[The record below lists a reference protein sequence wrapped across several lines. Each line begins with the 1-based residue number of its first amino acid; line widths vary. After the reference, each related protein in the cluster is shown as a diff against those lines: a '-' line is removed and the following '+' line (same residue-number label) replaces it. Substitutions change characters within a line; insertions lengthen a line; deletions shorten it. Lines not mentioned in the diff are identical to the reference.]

1 MCGRDGLLC
10 RHARIVFPVFA
21 KGGFS
26 LKRNRKLM
34 MMALPALLMLVVF
47 IVFPLVNAIRL
58 SLFKWNGYSQRMS
71 FLGLGNYADIFT
83 DSLFYRSL
91 GNTLI
96 YGFGSTLLQ
105 NVFGLILALYLNM
118 KFRGRNIIRVVVYLP
133 IMVAQFIMG
142 QIMYYFVQYQG
153 GVLNEI
159 LSMFGAEP
167 VYWMSSGIAAVILI
181 TLVNSWQY
189 VGLCMVVYLA
199 GLQGIPD
206 MYREA
211 ARLDG
216 VSRLQEFRH
225 ITLPLLV
232 PSITTAVVINLING
246 LKMYD
251 MIVSM
256 SSGGPNRGSLS
267 LSYYIQLLYFNDEK
281 AGYAAALGVVTI
293 VVIMILTLPIN
304 RFLKKREVEY

>member
-1 MCGRDGLLC
+1 M
-10 RHARIVFPVFA
+10 
-21 KGGFS
+21 
-26 LKRNRKLM
+26 KRNRKYMLM
-34 MMALPALLMLVVF
+34 TVPAVLMLVVF
-47 IVFPLVNAIRL
+47 IVLPLLNAVRL
-58 SLFKWNGYSQRMS
+58 SFFKWNGYSQRMS
-71 FLGLGNYADIFT
+71 FLGIENYIGIFS
-83 DSLFYRSL
+83 DPLFYRSL
-91 GNTLI
+91 GNTII

-118 KFRGRNIIRVVVYLP
+118 KFKGRNILRVVVYLP

-159 LSMFGAEP
+159 LAMLGHEP
-167 VYWMSSGIAAVILI
+167 VYWMESGIQAVVLI

-189 VGLCMVVYLA
+189 VGLCMVVYLD
-199 GLQGIPD
+199 GLQNIPD

-216 VSRLQEFRH
+216 VGHWQEFRY
-225 ITLPLLV
+225 ITLPLLI

-251 MIVSM
+251 MIVAM

-293 VVIMILTLPIN
+293 VVIMILTLPISG
-304 RFLKKREVEY
+304 FLRRKEVEY

>member
-1 MCGRDGLLC
+1 M
-10 RHARIVFPVFA
+10 
-21 KGGFS
+21 
-26 LKRNRKLM
+26 KRNRKYMLM
-34 MMALPALLMLVVF
+34 TVPAVLMLVVF
-47 IVFPLVNAIRL
+47 IVLPLLNAVRL
-58 SLFKWNGYSQRMS
+58 SFFKWNGYSQRMS
-71 FLGLGNYADIFT
+71 FLGIENYIGIFS
-83 DSLFYRSL
+83 DPLFYGSL
-91 GNTLI
+91 GNTII

-118 KFRGRNIIRVVVYLP
+118 KFKGRNILRVVVYLP

-159 LSMFGAEP
+159 LAMLGHEP
-167 VYWMSSGIAAVILI
+167 VYWMESGIKAVVLI

-199 GLQGIPD
+199 GLQNIPD

-216 VSRLQEFRH
+216 VGHWQEFRY
-225 ITLPLLV
+225 ITLPLLI

-251 MIVSM
+251 MIVAM

-293 VVIMILTLPIN
+293 VVIMILTLPISG
-304 RFLKKREVEY
+304 FLRRKEVEY

>member
-1 MCGRDGLLC
+1 MT
-10 RHARIVFPVFA
+10 V
-21 KGGFS
+21 
-26 LKRNRKLM
+26 
-34 MMALPALLMLVVF
+34 PAVLMLVVF
-47 IVFPLVNAIRL
+47 IVLPLLNAVRL
-58 SLFKWNGYSQRMS
+58 SFFKWNGYSQRMS
-71 FLGLGNYADIFT
+71 FLGIENYIGIFS
-83 DSLFYRSL
+83 DPLFYRSL
-91 GNTLI
+91 GNTII

-118 KFRGRNIIRVVVYLP
+118 KFKGRNILRVVVYLP

-159 LSMFGAEP
+159 LAMLGHEP
-167 VYWMSSGIAAVILI
+167 VYWMESGIQAVVLI

-189 VGLCMVVYLA
+189 VGLCMVVYLD
-199 GLQGIPD
+199 GLQNIPD

-216 VSRLQEFRH
+216 VGHWQEFRY
-225 ITLPLLV
+225 ITLPLLI

-251 MIVSM
+251 MIVAM

-293 VVIMILTLPIN
+293 VVIMILTLPISG
-304 RFLKKREVEY
+304 FLRRKEVEY

>member
-1 MCGRDGLLC
+1 M
-10 RHARIVFPVFA
+10 
-21 KGGFS
+21 
-26 LKRNRKLM
+26 KRNRKYMLM
-34 MMALPALLMLVVF
+34 TVPAVLMLAVF
-47 IVFPLVNAIRL
+47 IVLPLLNAVRL
-58 SLFKWNGYSQRMS
+58 SFFKWNGYSQRMS
-71 FLGLGNYADIFT
+71 FLGIENYIGIFS
-83 DSLFYRSL
+83 DPLFYRSL
-91 GNTLI
+91 GNTII

-118 KFRGRNIIRVVVYLP
+118 KFKGRNILRVVVYLP

-159 LSMFGAEP
+159 LVMLGHEP
-167 VYWMSSGIAAVILI
+167 VYWMESGIQAVVLI

-199 GLQGIPD
+199 GLQNIPD

-216 VSRLQEFRH
+216 VGHWQEFRY
-225 ITLPLLV
+225 ITLPLLI

-251 MIVSM
+251 MIVAM

-293 VVIMILTLPIN
+293 VVIMILTLPISG
-304 RFLKKREVEY
+304 FLRRKEVEY

>member
-1 MCGRDGLLC
+1 M
-10 RHARIVFPVFA
+10 
-21 KGGFS
+21 
-26 LKRNRKLM
+26 KRNRKYMLM
-34 MMALPALLMLVVF
+34 TVPAVLMLVVF
-47 IVFPLVNAIRL
+47 IVLPLLNAVRL
-58 SLFKWNGYSQRMS
+58 SFFKWNGYSQRMS
-71 FLGLGNYADIFT
+71 FLGIENYIGIFS
-83 DSLFYRSL
+83 DPLFYRSL
-91 GNTLI
+91 GNTII

-118 KFRGRNIIRVVVYLP
+118 KFKGRNILRVVVYLP

-159 LSMFGAEP
+159 LAMLGHEP
-167 VYWMSSGIAAVILI
+167 VYWMESGIQAVVLI

-199 GLQGIPD
+199 GLQNIPD

-216 VSRLQEFRH
+216 VGHWQEFRY
-225 ITLPLLV
+225 ITLPLLI

-251 MIVSM
+251 MIVAM

-293 VVIMILTLPIN
+293 VVIMILTLPISG
-304 RFLKKREVEY
+304 FLRRKEVEY

>member
-1 MCGRDGLLC
+1 M
-10 RHARIVFPVFA
+10 
-21 KGGFS
+21 
-26 LKRNRKLM
+26 KRNRKYMLM
-34 MMALPALLMLVVF
+34 TVPAVLMLAVF
-47 IVFPLVNAIRL
+47 IVLPLLNAVRL
-58 SLFKWNGYSQRMS
+58 SFFKWNGYSQRMS
-71 FLGLGNYADIFT
+71 FLGIENYIGIFS
-83 DSLFYRSL
+83 DPLFYRSL
-91 GNTLI
+91 GNTII

-118 KFRGRNIIRVVVYLP
+118 KFKGRNILRVVVYLP

-159 LSMFGAEP
+159 LAMLGHEP
-167 VYWMSSGIAAVILI
+167 VYWMESGIQAVVLI

-199 GLQGIPD
+199 GLQNIPD

-216 VSRLQEFRH
+216 VGHWQEFRY
-225 ITLPLLV
+225 ITLPLLI

-251 MIVSM
+251 MIVAM

-293 VVIMILTLPIN
+293 VVIMILTLPISG
-304 RFLKKREVEY
+304 FLRRKEVEY

>member
-1 MCGRDGLLC
+1 M
-10 RHARIVFPVFA
+10 
-21 KGGFS
+21 
-26 LKRNRKLM
+26 KRNRKYMLM
-34 MMALPALLMLVVF
+34 TVPAVLMLVVF
-47 IVFPLVNAIRL
+47 IVLPLLNAVRL
-58 SLFKWNGYSQRMS
+58 SFFKWNGYSQRMS
-71 FLGLGNYADIFT
+71 FLGIENYIGIFS
-83 DSLFYRSL
+83 DPLFYRSL
-91 GNTLI
+91 GNTII

-118 KFRGRNIIRVVVYLP
+118 KFKGRNILRVVVYLP

-159 LSMFGAEP
+159 LAMLGHEP
-167 VYWMSSGIAAVILI
+167 VYWMESGIQAVVLI

-199 GLQGIPD
+199 GLQNIPD

-216 VSRLQEFRH
+216 VGHWQEFRY
-225 ITLPLLV
+225 ITLPLLI

-251 MIVSM
+251 MIVAM

-293 VVIMILTLPIN
+293 VVIMILTLPISG
-304 RFLKKREVEY
+304 FLRRKEVGY

>member
-1 MCGRDGLLC
+1 M
-10 RHARIVFPVFA
+10 
-21 KGGFS
+21 K
-26 LKRNRKLM
+26 KERKYM
-34 MMALPALLMLVVF
+34 MMAIPAMLLLVLF
-47 IVFPLVNAIRL
+47 IVLPLLNAFRL
-58 SLFKWNGYSQRMS
+58 SMFKWNGYSQKMS
-71 FLGLGNYADIFT
+71 FLGLDNYFSIFT
-83 DSLFYRSL
+83 DKLFYQSL

-96 YGFGSTLLQ
+96 YGFGSTILQ
-105 NVFGLILALYLNM
+105 NLFGLALALFLNM
-118 KFRGRNIIRVVVYLP
+118 KFSGRNLLRVAVYLP

-142 QIMYYFVQYQG
+142 QIMYYFVQFQG
-153 GVLNEI
+153 GVFNEI
-159 LSMFGAEP
+159 LSIFSHEP
-167 VYWMSSGIAAVILI
+167 IYWMETGIRAVILI

-199 GLQGIPD
+199 GLQNIPD

-216 VSRLQEFRH
+216 VNRVQEFFN
-225 ITLPLLV
+225 ITIPLLV

-267 LSYYIQLLYFNDEK
+267 LSYYIQLLYFNDER
-281 AGYAAALGVVTI
+281 AGYAAALGVISI
-293 VVIMILTLPIN
+293 VIIMLITLPIN
-304 RFLKKREVEY
+304 RFLSKREVEY

>member
-1 MCGRDGLLC
+1 M
-10 RHARIVFPVFA
+10 
-21 KGGFS
+21 
-26 LKRNRKLM
+26 KRNRKYMLM
-34 MMALPALLMLVVF
+34 TVPAVLMLVVF
-47 IVFPLVNAIRL
+47 IVLPLLNAVRL
-58 SLFKWNGYSQRMS
+58 SFFKWNGYSQRMS
-71 FLGLGNYADIFT
+71 FLGIENYIGIFS
-83 DSLFYRSL
+83 DPLFYRSL
-91 GNTLI
+91 GNTII

-118 KFRGRNIIRVVVYLP
+118 RFKGRNILRVVVYLP

-159 LSMFGAEP
+159 LAMLGHEP
-167 VYWMSSGIAAVILI
+167 VYWMESGIQAVALI

-199 GLQGIPD
+199 GLQNIPD

-216 VSRLQEFRH
+216 VGHWQEFRY
-225 ITLPLLV
+225 ITLPLLI

-251 MIVSM
+251 MIVAM

-293 VVIMILTLPIN
+293 VVIMILTLPISG
-304 RFLKKREVEY
+304 FLRRKEVEY

>member
-1 MCGRDGLLC
+1 
-10 RHARIVFPVFA
+10 
-21 KGGFS
+21 
-26 LKRNRKLM
+26 
-34 MMALPALLMLVVF
+34 
-47 IVFPLVNAIRL
+47 
-58 SLFKWNGYSQRMS
+58 MS

>member
-1 MCGRDGLLC
+1 M
-10 RHARIVFPVFA
+10 
-21 KGGFS
+21 
-26 LKRNRKLM
+26 KRNRKYMLM
-34 MMALPALLMLVVF
+34 TVPAVLMLVVF
-47 IVFPLVNAIRL
+47 IVLPLLNAVRL
-58 SLFKWNGYSQRMS
+58 SFFKWNGYSQRMS
-71 FLGLGNYADIFT
+71 FLGIENYIGIFS
-83 DSLFYRSL
+83 DPLFYGSL
-91 GNTLI
+91 GNTII

-118 KFRGRNIIRVVVYLP
+118 KFKGRNILRVVVYLP

-159 LSMFGAEP
+159 LAMLGHEP
-167 VYWMSSGIAAVILI
+167 VYWMESGIQAVVLI

-199 GLQGIPD
+199 GLQNIPD

-216 VSRLQEFRH
+216 VGHWQEFRY
-225 ITLPLLV
+225 ITLPLLI

-251 MIVSM
+251 MIVAM

-293 VVIMILTLPIN
+293 VVIMILTLPISGIL
-304 RFLKKREVEY
+304 RRKEVEY

>member
-1 MCGRDGLLC
+1 M
-10 RHARIVFPVFA
+10 
-21 KGGFS
+21 
-26 LKRNRKLM
+26 KRNRKYML
-34 MMALPALLMLVVF
+34 LTVPAVLMLVVF
-47 IVFPLVNAIRL
+47 IVLPLLNAVRL
-58 SLFKWNGYSQRMS
+58 SFFKWNGYSQRMS
-71 FLGLGNYADIFT
+71 FLGIENYIGIFS
-83 DSLFYRSL
+83 DPLFYRSL
-91 GNTLI
+91 GNTII

-118 KFRGRNIIRVVVYLP
+118 KFKGRNILRVVVYLP

-159 LSMFGAEP
+159 LAMLGHEP
-167 VYWMSSGIAAVILI
+167 VYWMESGIQAVVLI

-199 GLQGIPD
+199 GLQNIPD

-216 VSRLQEFRH
+216 VGHWQEFRY
-225 ITLPLLV
+225 ITLPLLI

-251 MIVSM
+251 MIVAM

-293 VVIMILTLPIN
+293 VVIMILTLPISG
-304 RFLKKREVEY
+304 FLRRKEVEY

>member
-1 MCGRDGLLC
+1 
-10 RHARIVFPVFA
+10 
-21 KGGFS
+21 
-26 LKRNRKLM
+26 
-34 MMALPALLMLVVF
+34 
-47 IVFPLVNAIRL
+47 
-58 SLFKWNGYSQRMS
+58 
-71 FLGLGNYADIFT
+71 
-83 DSLFYRSL
+83 
-91 GNTLI
+91 
-96 YGFGSTLLQ
+96 
-105 NVFGLILALYLNM
+105 M
-118 KFRGRNIIRVVVYLP
+118 KFKGRNILRVVVYLP

-159 LSMFGAEP
+159 LAMLGHEP
-167 VYWMSSGIAAVILI
+167 VYWMESGIQAVVLI

-189 VGLCMVVYLA
+189 VGLCMVVYLD
-199 GLQGIPD
+199 GLQNIPD

-216 VSRLQEFRH
+216 VGHWQEFRY
-225 ITLPLLV
+225 ITLPLLI

-251 MIVSM
+251 MIVAM

-293 VVIMILTLPIN
+293 VVIMILTLPISG
-304 RFLKKREVEY
+304 FLRRKEVEY

>member
-1 MCGRDGLLC
+1 MAVIGCVILGIWIFLSIAVPLFGPWSFSGQNAEIRNQGPSLLHWFGTDRFGRDLFTRVWYGAGISLTVG
-10 RHARIVFPVFA
+10 IVSAVTNGIIGVLYGA
-21 KGGFS
+21 ASGYAGG
-26 LKRNRKLM
+26 RTDMILM
-34 MMALPALLMLVVF
+34 RV
-47 IVFPLVNAIRL
+47 
-58 SLFKWNGYSQRMS
+58 
-71 FLGLGNYADIFT
+71 ADIV
-83 DSLFYRSL
+83 SAIPSM
-91 GNTLI
+91 
-96 YGFGSTLLQ
+96 
-105 NVFGLILALYLNM
+105 LY
-118 KFRGRNIIRVVVYLP
+118 
-133 IMVAQFIMG
+133 
-142 QIMYYFVQYQG
+142 
-153 GVLNEI
+153 
-159 LSMFGAEP
+159 
-167 VYWMSSGIAAVILI
+167 VILI

-267 LSYYIQLLYFNDEK
+267 LSYYIQLLYFR
-281 AGYAAALGVVTI
+281 LC
-293 VVIMILTLPIN
+293 
-304 RFLKKREVEY
+304 